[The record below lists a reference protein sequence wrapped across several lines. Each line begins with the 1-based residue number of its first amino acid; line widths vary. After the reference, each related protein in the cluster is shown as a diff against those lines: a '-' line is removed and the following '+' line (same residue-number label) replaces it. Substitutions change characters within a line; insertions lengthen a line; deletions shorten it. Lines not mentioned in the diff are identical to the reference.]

1 MVGTMADHWMHTVI
15 PELGMKLLR
24 MKRYLY
30 PSKGKM
36 FHPRLVRG
44 EA

>member
-1 MVGTMADHWMHTVI
+1 MIGEWSREIVVLNEWD
-15 PELGMKLLR
+15 MKLLR

-36 FHPRLVRG
+36 FHPRLVRD

>member
-1 MVGTMADHWMHTVI
+1 MIGKWGREIVVSN
-15 PELGMKLLR
+15 ELGMKLLR

-36 FHPRLVRG
+36 FHPRLIRD